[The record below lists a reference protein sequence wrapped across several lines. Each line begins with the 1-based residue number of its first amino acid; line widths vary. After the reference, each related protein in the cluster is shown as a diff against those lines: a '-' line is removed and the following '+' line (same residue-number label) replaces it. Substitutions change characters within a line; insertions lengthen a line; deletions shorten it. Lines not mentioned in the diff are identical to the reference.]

1 MADTHGAKRLNIG
14 RTAGCP
20 SAARDPDHGVL
31 TMRTPVAQS
40 GKQTFSLR
48 PFEEDG
54 SLSGIECRGHLA
66 RRIDT
71 LSVHYEIIGSLP
83 GIDIP
88 GRTREPSRKKGLWEN
103 TCLELFVA
111 VKDRDR
117 YWEFNLS
124 PSGDWNVF
132 RFEHY
137 RNERDADTLREEPLV
152 ASLPFRTQRQPGSFL
167 LDMEFDLDRLVRKDQ
182 FLEIGIA
189 AIITFNEDRTY
200 WALTHCGSRPDFHR
214 RDSFVMKL

>member
-1 MADTHGAKRLNIG
+1 MYKKQDDQDG
-14 RTAGCP
+14 RQA
-20 SAARDPDHGVL
+20 
-31 TMRTPVAQS
+31 
-40 GKQTFSLR
+40 FSLR

-54 SLSGIECRGHLA
+54 SLSGIECKGYLA

-71 LSVHYEIIGSLP
+71 LSVHYEIIGGSLS
-83 GIDIP
+83 IDIP

-137 RNERDADTLREEPLV
+137 RNERHVDTLREESLV
-152 ASLPFRTQRQPGSFL
+152 VSLPFTTERRSGSFL
-167 LDMEFDLDRLVRKDQ
+167 LDMEFDLDTLVRKDDS
-182 FLEIGIA
+182 LEIGIG
-189 AIITFNEDRTY
+189 AIITFNEGRTC
-200 WALTHCGSRPDFHR
+200 WALTHCGPRPDFHR
-214 RDSFVMKL
+214 RDSFIMKL